1 MLVTS
6 AMLLLFLPYCCLLLT
21 ADEETPPSLPASP
34 VSATIQLGVKE
45 DEDDNQSVKSLTIIK
60 SSHDDLTDGR
70 SAHMSLANASAGI
83 TISVDSSLQG
93 LYPLFLVAIIYNSYS
108 TFFTF
113 NRTVYLVA

>member
-1 MLVTS
+1 MGYACNVVV
-6 AMLLLFLPYCCLLLT
+6 LLQPYCCLLLT

-34 VSATIQLGVKE
+34 VSATIQLGVKD

-93 LYPLFLVAIIYNSYS
+93 LHPLFLVTTIYGSYF
-108 TFFTF
+108 TFFLHLIELFT
-113 NRTVYLVA
+113 L